1 MIKKQTITFPLI
13 FELLVW
19 LCYVAIYKYSYYLEF
34 SGSPNVPNNDFPYP
48 EFCLYGILTTLY
60 VIPYYRIAVPKLID
74 LKRYG
79 WLIALTIVY
88 FIVGST
94 ISKLAVAWVFTKFTA
109 GEITHRYFS
118 FVASHFS
125 LGWSLILTDLLAF
138 LCIAL
143 SRFSYENVQRR
154 HQVEKDHLQ
163 LQLNMLKGQLQPHF
177 LFNTLNSLY
186 GMSLTGGKDTPRF
199 ILLLSQMMQYILYDC
214 DKDEIDLFDE
224 VVFLNGYFELEQKKF
239 PDASITFNVAEAL
252 PFIKIPPLL
261 FLPLVENSFKHG
273 RHKLENEAVVKAN
286 LYVQNQQLIFNIEN
300 DVFPVENIQNRKGGI
315 GLTNIK
321 KRLELYYPKMS
332 KLALTNKGN
341 KFVAELTLKLK

>member
-1 MIKKQTITFPLI
+1 MLK
-13 FELLVW
+13 
-19 LCYVAIYKYSYYLEF
+19 S
-34 SGSPNVPNNDFPYP
+34 NFPYP
-48 EFCLYGILTTLY
+48 EFCLYAIISTLY

-74 LKRYG
+74 RKRYG
-79 WLIALTIVY
+79 WLIMLTIVY

-94 ISKLAVAWVFTKFTA
+94 ISTIAVAWVFAKFTS

-125 LGWSLILTDLLAF
+125 IWWALILTDVLAF
-138 LCIAL
+138 VCIAL
-143 SRFSYENVQRR
+143 FRFSYENVQRR

-214 DKDEIDLFDE
+214 DKEEIDLFDE
-224 VVFLNGYFELEQKKF
+224 VEFLKDYFELEQKKF
-239 PDASITFNVAEAL
+239 PDASITFNVADAL
-252 PFIKIPPLL
+252 PPIKIPPLL

-286 LYVQNQQLIFNIEN
+286 LYMKHQQLIFSVEN
-300 DVFPVENIQNRKGGI
+300 DTLPVENAPNKKGGI
-315 GLTNIK
+315 GLANIK
-321 KRLELYYPKMS
+321 KRLELYYPKMN

-341 KFVAELTLKLK
+341 QFVAELTLKLK